1 MTPAFINY
9 LKTKYQNLQR
19 IVQQHEHRKAK
30 R

>member
-9 LKTKYQNLQR
+9 LKTKYQKLQR
-19 IVQQHEHRKAK
+19 IVKQHGHRQTT

>member
-9 LKTKYQNLQR
+9 LKDKYQKLQR
-19 IVQQHEHRKAK
+19 IVRQHEHRKDT